1 MNPLLRSLIIFLF
14 PAQCRV
20 CEGNLDPSDGYY
32 ICKSCWEQAE
42 YIKKPFC
49 EKCGYPLLQNIALPE
64 KILSCSKC
72 PDSPYFRKARPIANY
87 ESAVGE
93 AIKLLKY
100 SGKEIM
106 AKPLSELMFS
116 SMQRLL
122 PGEDYDLIVPVPLHK
137 KKKRKR
143 GYNQMDLIGRRLSQ
157 LTGIPIETDSLVKIK
172 DNEPQVG
179 LSDNKRLE
187 NVKGVYDVKE
197 PSLIS
202 GKRVLLIDDVMTT
215 GATINECAKILMR
228 QGKVKYVD
236 VFTLTRRLLE

>member
-1 MNPLLRSLIIFLF
+1 
-14 PAQCRV
+14 
-20 CEGNLDPSDGYY
+20 
-32 ICKSCWEQAE
+32 
-42 YIKKPFC
+42 
-49 EKCGYPLLQNIALPE
+49 
-64 KILSCSKC
+64 
-72 PDSPYFRKARPIANY
+72 
-87 ESAVGE
+87 
-93 AIKLLKY
+93 LKY

-137 KKKRKR
+137 KRKRKR